1 MRKIFVSS
9 HGRLATG
16 IQSSLNILIGNTDKV
31 TFFDAYLDE
40 TNVKDA
46 LDDFFKNVNE
56 DDQVFLLSDLY
67 GGSVNSQMFLELE
80 KPNTNLIAGVN
91 LALVLEL
98 VASGDDVLDKEQIT
112 ALVEN
117 ARNAMTVVELE
128 EKSSESD
135 DFF

>member
-1 MRKIFVSS
+1 MRKIFISS
-9 HGRLATG
+9 HGKMATG

-46 LDDFFKNVNE
+46 LDDFFKDVNE

-80 KPNTNLIAGVN
+80 KPHTHLIAGVN

-98 VASGDDVLDKEQIT
+98 VASGDEVLSKEQIT

-128 EKSSESD
+128 EKSNKSD